1 MYVHYQ
7 GSVSHKKWQGS
18 RSLKFYSLPH
28 LPPPSVMHSYPL
40 TTPSSSGKNGHTVA
54 CASST
59 VRTYLHLL
67 LGSDLSRNALTYV
80 TYVTLTYIQYVIEL
94 AFMSG
99 GGGVGHG
106 LKPRWDDCQAWDH
119 CLRPVLATKLG
130 NFSDIMQPSLLQQNW
145 VFSAKTWSY
154 LNSFSVLTFI
164 KENEVLCFT

>member
-1 MYVHYQ
+1 MFVCLIISCWWTSLLSARLTFLPVDYVADREFGKLWILKLQYMYVHYQ

-40 TTPSSSGKNGHTVA
+40 TTPSSSGKNVHTVA

-106 LKPRWDDCQAWDH
+106 LKPRWDDCQAWDQFETSS
-119 CLRPVLATKLG
+119 R
-130 NFSDIMQPSLLQQNW
+130 N
-145 VFSAKTWSY
+145 KTG
-154 LNSFSVLTFI
+154 
-164 KENEVLCFT
+164 